1 MTQEQDPMLEMLLAV
16 VGALTLL
23 YLLVVGVVVFLTHR
37 S

>member
-1 MTQEQDPMLEMLLAV
+1 MLEMLLAV

-23 YLLVVGVVVFLTHR
+23 YLLVVGVMVFLTHR

>member
-1 MTQEQDPMLEMLLAV
+1 MLEMLLAV